1 MNLKSLEE
9 CKILLMEIADY
20 LRHNDKYIKDMDI
33 EERTFLNDV
42 GKVIGW
48 IWKEMIAYNHVNDQ
62 KKLEI
67 RERIHALD
75 LDKNNK

>member
-1 MNLKSLEE
+1 
-9 CKILLMEIADY
+9 MEIADY
-20 LRHNDKYIKDMDI
+20 LRHNDKYIKDIDI
-33 EERTFLNDV
+33 EERTFLNDA

-75 LDKNNK
+75 LDKNNKQEWDSI